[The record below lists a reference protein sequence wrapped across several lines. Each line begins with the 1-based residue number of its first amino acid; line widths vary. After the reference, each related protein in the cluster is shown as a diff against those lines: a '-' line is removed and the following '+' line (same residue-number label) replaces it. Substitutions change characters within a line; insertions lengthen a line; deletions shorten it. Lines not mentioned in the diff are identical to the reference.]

1 MSFDLLSSFLDRLQK
16 ELQPVRTIDL
26 RSDTVTLPTPEM
38 RRAITE
44 APLGDDV
51 YGEDP
56 TINRLEALAA
66 EKVGKEAAVLVASGT
81 MGNLCALLAHCA
93 RGDEAIVGDESHIYN
108 SEAGG
113 ASVLGGIA
121 LHPIANAPNGELS
134 LETLAAAIRDAGDS
148 HAALT
153 RLICLEN
160 THNRCGGVVL
170 APEFMRSVHHF
181 ARERGLMVHLDGAR
195 LFNAA
200 VALGTD
206 AREITRHV
214 DSVMF
219 CLSKGLA
226 APVGSILA
234 GEVAFVARARRIR
247 KLVGGG
253 MRQAGVIAA
262 AGIVALDQMVER
274 LAEDHAN
281 ARLLAEGLASFPQI
295 AIDLATVQSDIV
307 IFRLRDERWTAQ
319 SFARILAERGL
330 LVGGMGSG
338 RIRAVTHYGIDAGD
352 IEEALEIMRTTLVS

>member
-1 MSFDLLSSFLDRLQK
+1 
-16 ELQPVRTIDL
+16 VRTIDL

-38 RRAITE
+38 RRAIAE
-44 APLGDDV
+44 AVLGDDV

-66 EKVGKEAAVLVASGT
+66 QKVGKEAAVLVVSGT

-113 ASVLGGIA
+113 ASVLGGVA
-121 LHPIANAPNGELS
+121 LHPISTAPNGELP
-134 LETLAAAIRDAGDS
+134 LDTLAAAIRDPDDS

-170 APEFMRSVHHF
+170 APEYMRAVHRF

-200 VALGTD
+200 VALGLE
-206 AREITRHV
+206 AREIAQHA

-226 APVGSILA
+226 APVGSVLA
-234 GEVAFVARARRIR
+234 GDAAFVARARRAR
-247 KLVGGG
+247 KLLGGG
-253 MRQAGVIAA
+253 MRQAGIIAA
-262 AGIVALDQMVER
+262 AGIVALNQMVER

-281 ARLLAEGLASFPQI
+281 ARILAEGLASFPQI

-307 IFRLRDERWTAQ
+307 IFRLRDQRWTPAR
-319 SFARILAERGL
+319 FARALAERGL
-330 LVGGMGSG
+330 LVGGMGAG
-338 RIRAVTHYGIDAGD
+338 RIRAVTHYGIDAGN
-352 IEEALEIMRTTLVS
+352 IEEALEIVRAALDDS